1 MADEVKVPTMKQLK
15 RDLQP
20 LGVSYQYDRLGRVI
34 RKKNHAK
41 IAYGEGRKNDRNR
54 GTTRTGD

>member
-1 MADEVKVPTMKQLK
+1 MADEVKVPTLEQLK

-20 LGVSYQYDRLGRVI
+20 VGVAYQYDRLGRVI

-41 IAYGEGRKNDRNR
+41 IAYR
-54 GTTRTGD
+54 GTSKSERDSNETQ